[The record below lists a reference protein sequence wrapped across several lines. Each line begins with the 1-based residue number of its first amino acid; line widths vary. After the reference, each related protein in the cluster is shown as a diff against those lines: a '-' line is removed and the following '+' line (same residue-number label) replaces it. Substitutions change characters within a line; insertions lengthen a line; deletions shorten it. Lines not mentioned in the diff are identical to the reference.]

1 MFLKTGEMKKIMK
14 SSLKRHGL
22 IVGNIDGRYLVYSD
36 NWGVYVEHAFATN
49 KFKAAIMELIG
60 DLPEPY
66 ECYMYTIEPDK
77 ELKQE
82 RVLDYPDPYELWK
95 EAKDFGA
102 ITPMYLVAWP
112 HEYVVYQRKSDL
124 RFIVALRGLTTA
136 AISSSELDQSSESM
150 PGRPCILN
158 GQVVYY
164 KNESTI
170 YWVHTES
177 PGHRALEVLF
187 PHMRGISFFEDDW
200 LEKEAMEA
208 ESGESDGD
216 DADATEETADEQ
228 LPY

>member
-14 SSLKRHGL
+14 SSLKKSGL
-22 IVGNIDGRYLVYSD
+22 IVGNVDGHYLVYSD
-36 NWGVYVEHAFATN
+36 CWGVYVEHPYATN

-66 ECYMYTIEPDK
+66 ECYKYTIEPDK
-77 ELKQE
+77 QLKQE
-82 RVLDYPDPYELWK
+82 RVSDWPEPYENWK

-102 ITPMYLVAWP
+102 IAPMYLVAWP
-112 HEYVVYQRKSDL
+112 HEYIVCQRKSDL
-124 RFIVALRGLTTA
+124 KFIVAQRSLTTA
-136 AISSSELDQSSESM
+136 AISPSELDRSSESM
-150 PGRPCILN
+150 PGRPCILDGN
-158 GQVVYY
+158 VLYY

-187 PHMRGISFFEDDW
+187 PHLKGISFFEDDW
-200 LEKEAMEA
+200 LEKEGLFPEEDDRAGDSA
-208 ESGESDGD
+208 ADG
-216 DADATEETADEQ
+216 Q